1 MAGIDVIG
9 KIATPINNER
19 GAIKEMIRRLTEIS
33 QVAVQ
38 AGGDIGKVV
47 SANIQKTITDLNN
60 IANGPDQSS
69 LISMIQY
76 LKTVPLGTMFPLDLD
91 DDITANNAP
100 SVVSKSEAAPA
111 PAAPAID
118 MTAHTENG
126 PQSAVA
132 AQTQQESVERSMLA
146 DYFKLKESAGIESE
160 DMELPQTP
168 TAGGLNF
175 KALTESMHIA
185 DMSNDDLVA
194 GGNQFRTQRKVVTP
208 TVSPVNE
215 SNVVVPGETQQ
226 MQESVEPAP
235 SLSDWRTMFA
245 GNASIGDLDNSVISD
260 GLSNE

>member
-111 PAAPAID
+111 APVID

-126 PQSAVA
+126 PQSAIA
-132 AQTQQESVERSMLA
+132 TQTQQEAVERSMLA
-146 DYFKLKESAGIESE
+146 DYFKLKESAGIETE
-160 DMELPQTP
+160 EMGMPQEP
-168 TAGGLNF
+168 MAGGLNF

-185 DMSNDDLVA
+185 DMSNDDLIA

-208 TVSPVNE
+208 TAAPMNE
-215 SNVVVPGETQQ
+215 ANVVVPGETQQ

-245 GNASIGDLDNSVISD
+245 SNASIGDLDNSIISD
-260 GLSNE
+260 GLSNA